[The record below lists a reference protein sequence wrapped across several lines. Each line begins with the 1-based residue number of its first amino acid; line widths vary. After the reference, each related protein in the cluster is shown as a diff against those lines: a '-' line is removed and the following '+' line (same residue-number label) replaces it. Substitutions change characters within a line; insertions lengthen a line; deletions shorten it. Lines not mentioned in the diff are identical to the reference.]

1 MAAFLAMSAVSA
13 GAGIIQ
19 GIGATRRA
27 RDFEEKAQRFG
38 AELAS
43 LEANRQD
50 IPDLAQNIQD
60 RSGMIQNQMANLQVA
75 TQAAEFQAEEAD
87 VALANTLSSMRAAGF
102 GSGGA
107 TSLAQAALRSK
118 RDIAASI
125 EQQEARNVLLRA
137 QGAQT
142 AEGRRLEEGARVDRA
157 RMVSEQFGFQ
167 AQEARDIAK
176 MDRLSALQQQAEAR
190 GFAERQAAREGFG
203 KAFGAVAGVAA
214 GGLVGKGSFMENLNA
229 LGYNNASGL
238 NTTSSLPSGD
248 VSSSGYT
255 SISGQDRKNI
265 TSGTE
270 LKLG

>member
-1 MAAFLAMSAVSA
+1 
-13 GAGIIQ
+13 
-19 GIGATRRA
+19 
-27 RDFEEKAQRFG
+27 
-38 AELAS
+38 
-43 LEANRQD
+43 
-50 IPDLAQNIQD
+50 
-60 RSGMIQNQMANLQVA
+60 MANLQVA